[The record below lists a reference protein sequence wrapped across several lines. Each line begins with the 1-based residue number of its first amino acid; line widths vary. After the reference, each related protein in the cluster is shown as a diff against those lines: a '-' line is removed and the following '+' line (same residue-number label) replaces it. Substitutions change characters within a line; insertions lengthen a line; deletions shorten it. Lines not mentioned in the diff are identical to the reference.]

1 VPEKEPTMPDRAK
14 VAATVDNYL
23 GRLSAADVDGIMAAY
38 AAEPTV
44 NDPIGSEPK
53 VGREAVRAF
62 YESIVPLKPKA
73 TLLGPVTVTGNYA
86 AFQFKLELTL
96 GDSPITVVATELFV
110 LDDDLLITE
119 MTAVPDMEVGN
130 A

>member
-1 VPEKEPTMPDRAK
+1 MPDRAK
-14 VAATVDNYL
+14 VVATVDNYL
-23 GRLSAADVDGIMAAY
+23 AKLSAADVDGIMAGY

-44 NDPIGSEPK
+44 NDPVGSDPK

-96 GDSPITVVATELFV
+96 GDSPMTVIATEWFV

-119 MTAVPDMEVGN
+119 
-130 A
+130 

>member
-1 VPEKEPTMPDRAK
+1 MPDRAK

-23 GRLSAADVDGIMAAY
+23 AQLSVPDVDGIMAAY

-44 NDPIGSEPK
+44 HDPIGSEPK

-62 YESIVPLKPKA
+62 YESIVPLQPKA
-73 TLLGPVTVTGNYA
+73 TLLGPVTVTGNFA

-96 GDSPITVVATELFV
+96 GEDQIVVIATELFV

-119 MTAVPDMEVGN
+119 MTAVPDMEVGK